1 MGIISSSP
9 QENQNTKENSQEIEK
24 KSPKVIK
31 ETKKITKAK
40 KKLKVAKNS
49 NNNPK
54 LKSKTIYTNATKRI
68 FTNKILR
75 TKRPLYNIN
84 TFSIK
89 TPYSKEKPKISINK
103 EIKNIIFQNNKRNAI
118 SQDNKNKN
126 KAKLKKKFEIIQKK
140 QKIKKYNINYNHYSE
155 DLDDDDFDIIYND
168 DDFIDESIQVI
179 CPTTKNINN
188 KKTLKEKINN
198 TKKNIIILRKK
209 LNSDINNSAKKM
221 NIKIKDKNKISN
233 NEINNNIKANKI
245 SNTIFINNSNI
256 TISNNNSQRNHYK
269 KKLIKKN
276 NNNSINV
283 ESYHNLSNYNLN
295 TIEKDDIMKNVFS
308 KKIAS
313 ITNPRI
319 NKHFYYT
326 ESTLSFNNVSVNTSL
341 KKFLPKD
348 YSNLSLTKYDKYTL
362 DKKDNKTMIN
372 KIEKI
377 KEKIKNKNSPKM
389 RKTYPLFNK
398 KNHQGKKS
406 ETLNNKH
413 IKKNI
418 PNYRRSYSKSNNIYV
433 STLNSIFENF
443 EKNDGK
449 GIINDENKTMK
460 INYNF
465 SFRRRDNRDKNK
477 NNKNNIQL
485 NNSSILNNSK
495 NDLINDNKKIKNK
508 ILYNLITKNIIKSDK
523 NINNNIN
530 DNNNL
535 DHILLTKYIDA
546 IDIDIS
552 SINLKDSLINK
563 DLIKSNINNKII
575 INYSKLENIST
586 SEILFDGIIYK
597 VVDNY
602 SGKKLKIME
611 RYFQLKKNC
620 FRYFNNIQLARYNGE
635 KPLVQ
640 FDIRHIKDLNIINSK
655 IFEEYNLNGKN
666 IEFCFCIFLNQNSD
680 FFVFVT
686 DKEIFGN
693 SLFGLMSL
701 LKNYYEDR
709 NSNNV

>member
-308 KKIAS
+308 KK
-313 ITNPRI
+313 
-319 NKHFYYT
+319 
-326 ESTLSFNNVSVNTSL
+326 
-341 KKFLPKD
+341 
-348 YSNLSLTKYDKYTL
+348 
-362 DKKDNKTMIN
+362 
-372 KIEKI
+372 
-377 KEKIKNKNSPKM
+377 NS
-389 RKTYPLFNK
+389 
-398 KNHQGKKS
+398 
-406 ETLNNKH
+406 
-413 IKKNI
+413 
-418 PNYRRSYSKSNNIYV
+418 
-433 STLNSIFENF
+433 
-443 EKNDGK
+443 
-449 GIINDENKTMK
+449 
-460 INYNF
+460 
-465 SFRRRDNRDKNK
+465 
-477 NNKNNIQL
+477 
-485 NNSSILNNSK
+485 
-495 NDLINDNKKIKNK
+495 
-508 ILYNLITKNIIKSDK
+508 
-523 NINNNIN
+523 
-530 DNNNL
+530 
-535 DHILLTKYIDA
+535 
-546 IDIDIS
+546 
-552 SINLKDSLINK
+552 
-563 DLIKSNINNKII
+563 INNK
-575 INYSKLENIST
+575 SKNKQTFLLHRI
-586 SEILFDGIIYK
+586 
-597 VVDNY
+597 
-602 SGKKLKIME
+602 
-611 RYFQLKKNC
+611 
-620 FRYFNNIQLARYNGE
+620 
-635 KPLVQ
+635 
-640 FDIRHIKDLNIINSK
+640 HSK
-655 IFEEYNLNGKN
+655 F
-666 IEFCFCIFLNQNSD
+666 
-680 FFVFVT
+680 
-686 DKEIFGN
+686 
-693 SLFGLMSL
+693 
-701 LKNYYEDR
+701 
-709 NSNNV
+709 